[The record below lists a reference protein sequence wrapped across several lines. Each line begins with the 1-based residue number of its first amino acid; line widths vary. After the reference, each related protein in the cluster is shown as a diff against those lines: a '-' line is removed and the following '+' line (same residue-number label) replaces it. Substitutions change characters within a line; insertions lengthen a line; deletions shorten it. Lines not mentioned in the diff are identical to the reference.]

1 MFEIF
6 VIWIFCKIGFW
17 RKGKASKKCILCILL
32 KASISEL
39 WHNILLWCSGAI
51 TTPFDLVYAL
61 ALCIDIVSCM
71 SALWS
76 CVVVSNGYISDLD
89 HPREVLMHTGRKPG
103 KSWSW
108 VDTSLSLVPRR
119 DECVRYG
126 MMRFDER

>member
-17 RKGKASKKCILCILL
+17 RKGKASKKCIPCILL

-51 TTPFDLVYAL
+51 TTPFGLEYAL
-61 ALCIDIVSCM
+61 SFCNDKVSCM
-71 SALWS
+71 SAFWRYF
-76 CVVVSNGYISDLD
+76 VVINGYTSDLD
-89 HPREVLMHTGRKPG
+89 HPRELLMHTGRKPG

-108 VDTSLSLVPRR
+108 VDTGLSLVPRR
-119 DECVRYG
+119 DEYVRYG
-126 MMRFDER
+126 MVRLDEW